1 MVMFKHLS
9 APLSP
14 SVLSVVATGGLLVT
28 GLLELFQEV
37 VLLVVVLLVVVL
49 LVVVLLVVVLLVV
62 LLVVVLW
69 VEVGSAP
76 ARNRGAALEAGEMEM
91 E

>member
-49 LVVVLLVVVLLVV
+49 LVVVLLVV
-62 LLVVVLW
+62 LLVVVLR

-76 ARNRGAALEAGEMEM
+76 ARNRGAALAGEIE
-91 E
+91 